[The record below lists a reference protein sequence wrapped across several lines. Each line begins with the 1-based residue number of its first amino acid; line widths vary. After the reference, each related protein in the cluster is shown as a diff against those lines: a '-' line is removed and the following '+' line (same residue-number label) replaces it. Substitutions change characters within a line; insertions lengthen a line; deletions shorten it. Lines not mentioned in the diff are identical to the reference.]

1 VKTFNLTGGPI
12 VKDSENRKLQTY
24 IRARSFGQ
32 AHASDFAP
40 TSLATQEL
48 TKLAGIIDRLEGHG
62 ARQTTSKGAAR
73 QGTDTR
79 AEARDEVRE
88 DLRAIV
94 RTARVM
100 DEDTPGLAAR
110 FRLPEGNN
118 DQVLLNTGRAAF
130 AELTADAAL
139 AAQFIAH
146 ELPADFLADLNNDLA
161 ALETAMTEQADGM
174 VSGVSQR
181 VAIETEIDEGDAT
194 MRRLGAIMKNK
205 YANNPAV
212 LAEWTSASHTERAPR
227 RKKKTENPGGG
238 GSNTPPAAT
247 GGSGS
252 TT

>member
-1 VKTFNLTGGPI
+1 
-12 VKDSENRKLQTY
+12 VKDSVNRKLQTY
-24 IRARSFGQ
+24 IRGRSFGQ
-32 AHASDFAP
+32 AHAGDFAP
-40 TSLATQEL
+40 TSLAMQEF

-88 DLRAIV
+88 DLRAIS
-94 RTARVM
+94 RTARVL

-139 AAQFIAH
+139 AARFIAH
-146 ELPADFLADLNNDLA
+146 EMPADFLTDLNDDLT
-161 ALETAMTEQADGM
+161 ALETAMTEQADGI
-174 VSGVSQR
+174 VEGVSQR
-181 VAIETEIDEGDAT
+181 VAIETDIDEGDAT

-212 LAEWTSASHTERAPR
+212 LAEWISASHIERAPR
-227 RKKKTENPGGG
+227 RKKGPKPDDG
-238 GSNTPPAAT
+238 GSSTPPA
-247 GGSGS
+247 GGDSKP
-252 TT
+252 

>member
-1 VKTFNLTGGPI
+1 

-32 AHASDFAP
+32 AHAADFAP

-79 AEARDEVRE
+79 AEARDEMRE
-88 DLRAIV
+88 DIRAIS

-110 FRLPEGNN
+110 FRVPEGNN
-118 DQVLLNTGRAAF
+118 DQQLLNTGRAAF

-161 ALETAMTEQADGM
+161 ALETAMTEQADGI

-227 RKKKTENPGGG
+227 RKKEAKPDDGGSSTPPAGG
-238 GSNTPPAAT
+238 GSTP
-247 GGSGS
+247 
-252 TT
+252 